1 VPELVQMAHGER
13 RALAVL
19 RHDVA
24 GARPLEVGVDA
35 MYGRDDAA
43 SFTIS
48 RSPSKPITI
57 APSTPWCAARRKYK
71 CVPPNPFPGSSLAK
85 SSRS

>member
-1 VPELVQMAHGER
+1 
-13 RALAVL
+13 
-19 RHDVA
+19 
-24 GARPLEVGVDA
+24 